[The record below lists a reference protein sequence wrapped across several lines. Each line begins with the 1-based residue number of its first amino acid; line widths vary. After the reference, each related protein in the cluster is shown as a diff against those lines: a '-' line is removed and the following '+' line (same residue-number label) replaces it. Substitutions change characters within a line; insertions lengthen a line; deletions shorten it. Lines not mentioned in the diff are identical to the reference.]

1 MNVKMTSVLVANRG
15 EIARRIVRSCRD
27 MGIRTVAVY
36 SDADV
41 DSPHARE
48 ADSAV
53 RLPGTSPTDTYLR
66 GDLLVAAAR
75 RAGADAVHPGYGF
88 LSENADFARQVED
101 AGLVFVGPT
110 SATIE
115 LMGDKLRSKAL
126 MSEVGVPVLRGVD
139 LTALTA
145 EEVADRAAEIGFPLL
160 VKASAGGGGRGMRI
174 VRELSELAD
183 AVGSAEREAL
193 SAFGDETVFLER
205 YLVNPR
211 HIEVQVFADEHGNV
225 VSLFERECSIQR
237 RHQKIVEESPSTA
250 VDDVLRERLGNAAVT
265 AARAAEYRGAGT
277 VEFVLAD
284 DGSFYFLEMNTRLQ
298 VEHAVTEAVTGLD
311 LVGLQL
317 RVAQGEVLPPE
328 ALNPSMT
335 GHAIEVRVY
344 AEDPINGFLPTSG
357 TVEHF
362 KVPERQGLR
371 VDSAI
376 EAGFAISTHYDPML
390 AKFISHAPVRDEA
403 AALLAV
409 ALRETQLDG
418 VTTNIGLLASL
429 LEDEDFLAG
438 DTTTSFLDDHRELV
452 SNSSFVA
459 DGILARRALAAALIA
474 QVQARDSAIVQQ
486 TIPSGWRNNP
496 SSRGPHASSQTRVYA
511 IGERETR
518 VDYAVNPPTAK
529 VSIDGSHEID
539 GLGELRILA
548 LTAGTAD
555 LESDGLR
562 VLYEFVRSGNRIFV
576 HDRFGSTAFDEV
588 ERFPAP
594 DARASRG
601 SLVAP
606 MPGSVQ
612 RVLVEVGSTVM
623 LGDPLLILE
632 AMKMEHTVSSPVS
645 GVVAEVL
652 VSDGHQVEAG
662 AVLIQ
667 MHEEQIS

>member
-1 MNVKMTSVLVANRG
+1 
-15 EIARRIVRSCRD
+15 

-36 SDADV
+36 SDADTG
-41 DSPHARE
+41 SPHVKE
-48 ADSAV
+48 ADSAI
-53 RLPGTSPTDTYLR
+53 RLSGTAPTDTYLR

-75 RAGADAVHPGYGF
+75 KAGADAVHPGYGF
-88 LSENADFARQVED
+88 LSENPDFARQCED

-110 SATIE
+110 STTIE

-126 MSEVGVPVLRGVD
+126 MSEIGVPVLQGFD

-145 EEVADRAAEIGFPLL
+145 EEIADRATQIGFPLL

-174 VRELSELAD
+174 VNEPAEVAD
-183 AVGSAEREAL
+183 AVASAKREAL

-211 HIEVQVFADEHGNV
+211 HIEVQVFADEHGNI

-250 VDDVLRERLGNAAVT
+250 VDDLLRKRLGEAAVAT
-265 AARAAEYRGAGT
+265 ARAADYRGAGT

-311 LVGLQL
+311 LVRLQL
-317 RVAQGEVLPPE
+317 RVAQGEALPPE

-344 AEDPINGFLPTSG
+344 AEDPTNGFLPTSG

-362 KVPERQGLR
+362 RVPERAGLR
-371 VDSAI
+371 VDSGI
-376 EAGFAISTHYDPML
+376 ETGSAISTHYDPML
-390 AKFISHAPVRDEA
+390 AKFISYAPVREEA
-403 AALLAV
+403 AALLAI

-418 VTTNIGLLASL
+418 VTTNIGLLASI
-429 LEDEDFLAG
+429 LEDTDFLAG
-438 DTTTSFLDDHRELV
+438 YTTTSFLDDHRELV
-452 SNSSFVA
+452 ANSSFVT
-459 DGILARRALAAALIA
+459 DGVLARRALAAALIT
-474 QVQARDSAIVQQ
+474 QVQTRGSAVAQQ

-496 SSRGPHASSQTRVYA
+496 SSWGVHRSTQTRIYA
-511 IGERETR
+511 LGDREVR
-518 VDYAVNPPTAK
+518 VAYAVGPSTAK
-529 VSIDGSHEID
+529 ATIDGAD
-539 GLGELRILA
+539 LGELRVFE
-548 LTAGTAD
+548 LTASTVD
-555 LESDGLR
+555 LETDGVR
-562 VLYEFVRSGNRIFV
+562 ELYEFVRGGNRVYI

-594 DARASRG
+594 DARGSRG

-612 RVLVEVGSTVM
+612 RVLVEVGSVVT
-623 LGDPLLILE
+623 LGEPLLILE
-632 AMKMEHTVSSPVS
+632 AMKMEHTVTSPVD

-652 VSDGHQVEAG
+652 VANGDQVEAG
-662 AVLIQ
+662 AALVVMQ
-667 MHEEQIS
+667 EEQIS